1 MGESFP
7 GVRCSKSLW
16 ETISPLR
23 GAGMGSRADVLQL
36 CAITAPLSAHTLPLA
51 KIFANKEQGTLCICR
66 CVPQGDI
73 MIKEKR
79 KTKFTRVLLNALLPK
94 STVFNSKK
102 ARCK

>member
-1 MGESFP
+1 
-7 GVRCSKSLW
+7 
-16 ETISPLR
+16 
-23 GAGMGSRADVLQL
+23 MGS
-36 CAITAPLSAHTLPLA
+36 SAAKTQVKVNDAVYEPARSLPLA
-51 KIFANKEQGTLCICR
+51 NKFANKNQGTLCFYSCI
-66 CVPQGDI
+66 PQGDI